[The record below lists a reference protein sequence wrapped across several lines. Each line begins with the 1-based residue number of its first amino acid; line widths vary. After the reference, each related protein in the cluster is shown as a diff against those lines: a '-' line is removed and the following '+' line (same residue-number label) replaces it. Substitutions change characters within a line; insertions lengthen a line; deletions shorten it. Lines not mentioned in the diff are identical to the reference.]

1 MQNSAQLFYVPVVK
15 QDETFEKL
23 MGFASVK
30 EFIAQIALVTPEQ
43 FEEWSK
49 AWRVAVENGS
59 QESLLGF
66 ICRERGIAE
75 DIFLQQLAAALGWAY
90 LDLTK
95 LTVPPEAS
103 QKIPTKVAFQYSV
116 LPTSFENGRLQVA
129 ISNPYDTAMM
139 NAVRFNAGGPV
150 QFALAPKVEIE
161 KALKRYYGVGAET
174 LDEMAKEEPID
185 LLVSEDKEITEG
197 DQEASV
203 IKFVNQVIWEAYKD
217 RATDIH
223 FEPAEDELR
232 IRYRIDGILHQT
244 PMPPT
249 LKRYQAALISRIK
262 VMSGMNI
269 AEKRLPQDG
278 RINVRIKG
286 EEIDIRVSTVPT
298 VYGESVSLRLLTRG
312 KIFLSLDKLGFSQLE
327 ENAIR
332 EIIIKP
338 HGIFLVTGP
347 TGSGKSTSLY
357 AFLSSINSVQ
367 KRIITIEEPVEYEL
381 KGINQI
387 AVRSDIG
394 LTFAMGLRHIL
405 RQDPNVIMVGE
416 IRDLE
421 TAEIAI
427 RAALTGHLVFS
438 TLHTNDAPSAFT
450 RLIDMGIEP
459 FLVASSVEAVMAQRL
474 VRNICPHCKVEQ
486 KVERDYL
493 QKIGFPANEI
503 GTAKFWRGAGCE
515 ECRQLGYQ
523 GRQGIYELLILN
535 ESIRPLILNR
545 APATTIAQRAMEQ
558 GMRTLRTDGW
568 NKVKAGRTTI
578 EEVLRVTQIEEHMDT
593 LGGSS

>member
-1 MQNSAQLFYVPVVK
+1 MAFVSIKRVLADSGLAAP
-15 QDETFEKL
+15 D
-23 MGFASVK
+23 
-30 EFIAQIALVTPEQ
+30 Q
-43 FEEWSK
+43 FDTWLK
-49 AWRVAVENGS
+49 GWRVAADNGS
-59 QESLLGF
+59 LEPLLAF
-66 ICRERGIAE
+66 FSREAGISE
-75 DIFLQQLAAALGWAY
+75 EIFLQRLAKALDWPY
-90 LDLTK
+90 LEMARLSI
-95 LTVPPEAS
+95 PAEI
-103 QKIPTKVAFQYSV
+103 QKRISTKVAFQFTV
-116 LPTSFENGRLQVA
+116 LPVSLENGLLVVA
-129 ISNPYDTAMM
+129 VSNPFDTGLLQAVEFD
-139 NAVRFNAGGPV
+139 AKCPVRFG
-150 QFALAPKVEIE
+150 LAPRAEIE

-174 LDEMAKEEPID
+174 LDEIAKDEPLE
-185 LLVSEDKEITEG
+185 LLVGEDKEITEG

-203 IKFVNQVIWEAYKD
+203 IKFVNQIIWEAYKD
-217 RATDIH
+217 RSTDIH

-244 PMPPT
+244 PMPPQ

-286 EEIDIRVSTVPT
+286 EELDIRVSTVPT

-312 KIFLSLDKLGFSQLE
+312 KIFLSLEKLGFAPIE
-327 ENAIR
+327 EQAIR
-332 EIIIKP
+332 EIILKP

-357 AFLSSINSVQ
+357 AFLSTINSVH

-387 AVRSDIG
+387 AVRADIG

-459 FLVASSVEAVMAQRL
+459 FLVASSVEAVLAQRL
-474 VRNICPHCKVEQ
+474 VRTICPHCKVEQ

-493 QKIGFPANEI
+493 LRIGFPANEI
-503 GTAKFWRGAGCE
+503 ETAKFWRGAGCE
-515 ECRQLGYQ
+515 QCRELGYQ
-523 GRQGIYELLILN
+523 GRMGIYELLILN
-535 ESIRPLILNR
+535 EMVRPLILNR
-545 APATTIAQRAMEQ
+545 APSSTIATRAMEH

-568 NKVKAGRTTI
+568 NKVRAAQTTI
-578 EEVLRVTQIEEHMDT
+578 EEVLRVTQTEEHLNALVGDT
-593 LGGSS
+593 KSEMWVKE

>member
-1 MQNSAQLFYVPVVK
+1 MAFKSIKKVLAEAGLV
-15 QDETFEKL
+15 
-23 MGFASVK
+23 SV
-30 EFIAQIALVTPEQ
+30 EHFDGL
-43 FEEWSK
+43 SK
-49 AWRVAVENGS
+49 SWRVAVENGS
-59 QESLLGF
+59 QESLLVF
-66 ICRERGIAE
+66 LCRERGLGE
-75 DIFLQQLAAALGWAY
+75 EQFLQHLARVLGWPF
-90 LDLTK
+90 LELPK
-95 LTVPPEAS
+95 ITVPNEVR
-103 QKIPTKVAFQYSV
+103 QKISTKVAFQFTV
-116 LPTSFENGRLQVA
+116 LPIQFENGTLQVA
-129 ISNPYDTAMM
+129 VSNPFDAALL
-139 NAVRFNAGGPV
+139 NSVQFDAQGPV
-150 QFALAPKVEIE
+150 QFALAPRDEIQ
-161 KALKRYYGVGAET
+161 KALKKYYGVGAET
-174 LDEMAKEEPID
+174 LDELSEDEPIE
-185 LLVSEDKEITEG
+185 LIVGEDKEITEG

-203 IKFVNQVIWEAYKD
+203 IKFVNQIIWEAFKD

-244 PMPPT
+244 PMPPQ

-286 EEIDIRVSTVPT
+286 EELDIRVSTVPT

-312 KIFLSLDKLGFSQLE
+312 KIFFSLDKLGFSPQDE
-327 ENAIR
+327 SAIR
-332 EIIIKP
+332 ELIIKP
-338 HGIFLVTGP
+338 HGILLITGP

-357 AFLSSINSVQ
+357 AMLSTINSVH
-367 KRIITIEEPVEYEL
+367 KRIITVEEPVEYEL

-387 AVRSDIG
+387 AVRPEIG

-459 FLVASSVEAVMAQRL
+459 FLVASSVEAIMAQRL
-474 VRNICPHCKVEQ
+474 VRTICPHCKVEQ
-486 KVERDYL
+486 KVEGDYL
-493 QKIGFPANEI
+493 RKIGFPADEI
-503 GTAKFWRGAGCE
+503 GIAKFWKGAGCE

-523 GRQGIYELLILN
+523 GRIAIYELLLLT
-535 ESIRPLILNR
+535 EDVRPLILQR
-545 APATTIAQRAMEQ
+545 AAASTIAHRAMEC
-558 GMRTLRTDGW
+558 GMRTLRMDGW
-568 NKVKAGRTTI
+568 NKTRAGITTI
-578 EEVLRVTQIEEHMDT
+578 EEVLRVTQTEEHLKALVDDT
-593 LGGSS
+593 REVWVKQ

>member
-1 MQNSAQLFYVPVVK
+1 MVFTSIKDV
-15 QDETFEKL
+15 
-23 MGFASVK
+23 FARAA
-30 EFIAQIALVTPEQ
+30 IATPEQ
-43 FEEWSK
+43 FTEWSR
-49 AWRVAVENGS
+49 AWRVATENGS
-59 QESLLGF
+59 QEPLLSFFG
-66 ICRERGIAE
+66 RELGLSE
-75 DIFLQQLAAALGWAY
+75 ELFLQQLARALDWPY
-90 LDLTK
+90 LDLRA
-95 LTVPPEAS
+95 TVPNEAR
-103 QKIPTKVAFQYSV
+103 QKISTKVAFQYSV
-116 LPTSFENGRLQVA
+116 LPTRFENGSLQVA
-129 ISNPYDTAMM
+129 VSNPFDTAML
-139 NAVRFNAGGPV
+139 NAVQFDAQCPV
-150 QFALAPKVEIE
+150 QLGLAPKPEIE
-161 KALKRYYGVGAET
+161 KALKKYYGVGAET
-174 LDEMAKEEPID
+174 LDELAQDEPLE
-185 LLVSEDKEITEG
+185 LLVGEDKEITEG
-197 DQEASV
+197 DKEASV
-203 IKFVNQVIWEAYKD
+203 IKFVNQIVWEAYKD

-244 PMPPT
+244 PMPPQ
-249 LKRYQAALISRIK
+249 LKRYQSALISRVK

-312 KIFLSLDKLGFSQLE
+312 KIFLSLDKLGFAPKDE
-327 ENAIR
+327 AAIR
-332 EIIIKP
+332 EIIVKP
-338 HGIFLVTGP
+338 HGIMLVTGP

-357 AFLSSINSVQ
+357 AFLSTINSVH

-394 LTFAMGLRHIL
+394 LTFAVGLRHIL

-474 VRNICPHCKVEQ
+474 VRTICPYCKSEE

-493 QKIGFPANEI
+493 KKVGFPADEI
-503 GTAKFWRGAGCE
+503 ATAKFWRGAGCE

-523 GRQGIYELLILN
+523 GRLGIYELLLLN
-535 ESIRPLILNR
+535 EAVRPLILNR
-545 APATTIAQRAMEQ
+545 SPATTIAARAIEQ

-568 NKVKAGRTTI
+568 NKVKAAVTTI
-578 EEVLRVTQIEEHMDT
+578 EEVLRVTQTEEHMKAFADDAPVRV
-593 LGGSS
+593 

>member
-1 MQNSAQLFYVPVVK
+1 
-15 QDETFEKL
+15 
-23 MGFASVK
+23 
-30 EFIAQIALVTPEQ
+30 
-43 FEEWSK
+43 
-49 AWRVAVENGS
+49 VAIESGS
-59 QESLLGF
+59 QETLLQF
-66 ICRERGIAE
+66 IAREKGLTDE
-75 DIFLQQLAAALGWAY
+75 IFLQQLATALSLPY
-90 LDLTK
+90 LDLPRIAISPESSVRISTK
-95 LTVPPEAS
+95 
-103 QKIPTKVAFQYSV
+103 IAFQHV
-116 LPTSFENGRLQVA
+116 VMPTRLEDGKLQVA
-129 ISNPYDTAMM
+129 VSNPFDAAMLTALQFS
-139 NAVRFNAGGPV
+139 AQCPV
-150 QFALAPKVEIE
+150 TLGLAPRQEIE
-161 KALKRYYGVGAET
+161 KALKKYYGVGAAT
-174 LDEMAKEEPID
+174 LDEMQGDEPLE
-185 LLVSEDKEITEG
+185 LLVGEDKEITEG

-203 IKFVNQVIWEAYKD
+203 IKFVNQIIWEAFKD

-244 PMPPT
+244 PMPPQ
-249 LKRYQAALISRIK
+249 LKRFQSAILSRIK

-298 VYGESVSLRLLTRG
+298 VYGESTSLRLLTRG
-312 KIFLSLDKLGFSQLE
+312 KIFLSLDKLGFDPKDEQI
-327 ENAIR
+327 IR
-332 EIIIKP
+332 DIIVKP

-357 AFLSSINSVQ
+357 AFLSSINSVH

-387 AVRSDIG
+387 AVRPEIG

-459 FLVASSVEAVMAQRL
+459 FLVASSVEAIMAQRL
-474 VRNICPHCKVEQ
+474 VRTICPTCRTHQPVEI
-486 KVERDYL
+486 DYL
-493 QKIGFPANEI
+493 KKVGFPEDEI
-503 GTAKFWRGAGCE
+503 ATTRFMHGVGCE

-523 GRQGIYELLILN
+523 GRMGIYELLNLD
-535 ESIRPLILNR
+535 EAIRPLILNR
-545 APATTIAQRAMEQ
+545 SAASTIAQRAIEN

-568 NKVKAGRTTI
+568 VKVKAGRTTI
-578 EEVLRVTQIEEHMDT
+578 EEVLRVTQVEEH
-593 LGGSS
+593 LKGLVE

>member
-1 MQNSAQLFYVPVVK
+1 MAFTSLKDF
-15 QDETFEKL
+15 L
-23 MGFASVK
+23 GRMGVA
-30 EFIAQIALVTPEQ
+30 TPQQ
-43 FEEWSK
+43 FEDWSK
-49 AWRVAVENGS
+49 AWRVAVQNGS
-59 QESLLGF
+59 QEPLLAF
-66 ICRERGIAE
+66 ICRERGLTEEA
-75 DIFLQQLAAALGWAY
+75 FLQQLAQALNWPY
-90 LDLTK
+90 LDLPK
-95 LTVPPEAS
+95 VTVPAEARNRIS
-103 QKIPTKVAFQYSV
+103 TKVAFQYSI
-116 LPTSFENGRLQVA
+116 LPTKVDDGAVQIAV
-129 ISNPYDTAMM
+129 SNPFDTAML
-139 NAVRFNAGGPV
+139 NAVRFDARGPV
-150 QFALAPKVEIE
+150 HFALATKPEIE
-161 KALKRYYGVGAET
+161 KALKKYYGVGAET
-174 LDEMAKEEPID
+174 LGELEEEELVD
-185 LLVSEDKEITEG
+185 LELPTDKEITES

-244 PMPPT
+244 PMPPQ

-269 AEKRLPQDG
+269 SEKRLPQDG

-312 KIFLSLDKLGFSQLE
+312 KIFLSLDKLGFSPLE

-357 AFLSSINSVQ
+357 AFLSTINSVH

-387 AVRSDIG
+387 AVRPDIG

-474 VRNICPHCKVEQ
+474 VRTICSHCKTEQ

-493 QKIGFPANEI
+493 RRIGFPAEEI
-503 GTAKFWRGAGCE
+503 ETAKFYRGAGCE

-523 GRQGIYELLILN
+523 GRMGIYELLILN
-535 ESIRPLILNR
+535 EALRPLILNR
-545 APATTIAQRAMEQ
+545 APASTIANKAMEG

-568 NKVKAGRTTI
+568 NKVRAGLTTI
-578 EEVLRVTQIEEHMDT
+578 EEVLRVTQIEEHLDA
-593 LGGSS
+593 LVDDPRSEVVVKR

>member
-1 MQNSAQLFYVPVVK
+1 
-15 QDETFEKL
+15 
-23 MGFASVK
+23 MGLGS
-30 EFIAQIALVTPEQ
+30 PEQ
-43 FEEWSK
+43 FDEWSR
-49 AWRVAVENGS
+49 AWKVAVGSGS

-66 ICRERGIAE
+66 ICRECGLAE
-75 DIFLQQLAAALGWAY
+75 DVFLQKLAHALNWPY
-90 LDLTK
+90 LDLPK
-95 LTVPPEAS
+95 LKVPAEARNRIS
-103 QKIPTKVAFQYSV
+103 TKVAFQYGV
-116 LPTSFENGRLQVA
+116 LPTQVQDGNLQVA
-129 ISNPYDTAMM
+129 VSNPFDAGML
-139 NAVRFNAGGPV
+139 NAVRFDARGPV
-150 QFALAPKVEIE
+150 QFALATKAEIE
-161 KALKRYYGVGAET
+161 KALKNFYGVGAET
-174 LDEMAKEEPID
+174 LGELDQDEAPMD
-185 LLVSEDKEITEG
+185 LDLPLDKEITET

-244 PMPPT
+244 PMPPQ
-249 LKRYQAALISRIK
+249 LKRFQAALISRIK

-269 AEKRLPQDG
+269 SEKRLPQDG

-312 KIFLSLDKLGFSQLE
+312 KIFLSLDKLGFSPLE
-327 ENAIR
+327 EQAIR
-332 EIIIKP
+332 EIIVKP

-357 AFLSSINSVQ
+357 AFLSTINSVH

-387 AVRSDIG
+387 AVRPEIG

-474 VRNICPHCKVEQ
+474 VRTICPQCKEEQ
-486 KVERDYL
+486 KVEKNYL
-493 QKIGFPANEI
+493 RRIGYPEEDI
-503 GTAKFWRGAGCE
+503 ETAKFYRGAGCE
-515 ECRQLGYQ
+515 GCRQLGYQ
-523 GRQGIYELLILN
+523 GRMGIYELLILN
-535 ESIRPLILNR
+535 ETLRPLILNR
-545 APATTIAQRAMEQ
+545 APASTIAARAIEL

-568 NKVKAGRTTI
+568 NKVKAALTTI
-578 EEVLRVTQIEEHMDT
+578 EEVLRVTQIEEHLEALIEDT
-593 LGGSS
+593 KAEVWVKS

>member
-1 MQNSAQLFYVPVVK
+1 MAFVSIKHVLAQAGLATPTQF
-15 QDETFEKL
+15 DNW
-23 MGFASVK
+23 AK
-30 EFIAQIALVTPEQ
+30 E
-43 FEEWSK
+43 
-49 AWRVAVENGS
+49 WRVAAENGS
-59 QESLLGF
+59 QESMVGF
-66 ICRERGIAE
+66 FSRESGLSE
-75 DIFLQQLAAALGWAY
+75 EQFLQRLASILDWPF
-90 LDLTK
+90 LDLPRTSISAE
-95 LTVPPEAS
+95 T
-103 QKIPTKVAFQYSV
+103 QKRISTKVAFQFTV
-116 LPTSFENGRLQVA
+116 LPTKSDNGTLQVA
-129 ISNPYDTAMM
+129 VSNPFDTALL
-139 NAVRFNAGGPV
+139 NAVQFDAQCPV
-150 QFALAPKVEIE
+150 EFALAPRAEIE
-161 KALKRYYGVGAET
+161 KALKKYYGVGAET
-174 LDEMAKEEPID
+174 LDELAEDEPIE
-185 LLVSEDKEITEG
+185 LLVGEDKEITEG

-203 IKFVNQVIWEAYKD
+203 IKFVNQIIWEAYKD

-244 PMPPT
+244 PMPPQ

-312 KIFLSLDKLGFSQLE
+312 KIFLSLDKLGFAPAE
-327 ENAIR
+327 EEALR
-332 EIIIKP
+332 EIIVKP
-338 HGIFLVTGP
+338 HGILLVTGP

-357 AFLSSINSVQ
+357 AFLSTINSVH

-387 AVRSDIG
+387 AVRADIG
-394 LTFAMGLRHIL
+394 LTFAVGLRHIL

-459 FLVASSVEAVMAQRL
+459 FLVASSVEAVLAQRL
-474 VRNICPHCKVEQ
+474 VRTICSHCKVEQ
-486 KVERDYL
+486 KVERSYL
-493 QKIGFPANEI
+493 RKIGFPENEI
-503 GTAKFWRGAGCE
+503 ETARFWRGKGCE
-515 ECRQLGYQ
+515 ECRELGYQ
-523 GRQGIYELLILN
+523 GRMGIYELLILN
-535 ESIRPLILNR
+535 ESLRPLILNR
-545 APATTIAQRAMEQ
+545 APASTIAQKAIEM
-558 GMRTLRTDGW
+558 GMRTLRVDGW
-568 NKVKAGRTTI
+568 NKVKAGLTTI
-578 EEVLRVTQIEEHMDT
+578 EEVLRVTQTEEHLNALVGD
-593 LGGSS
+593 SRADVIV

>member
-1 MQNSAQLFYVPVVK
+1 MALRPLQDVFVSAGLAATAG
-15 QDETFEKL
+15 E
-23 MGFASVK
+23 FADR
-30 EFIAQIALVTPEQ
+30 AR
-43 FEEWSK
+43 
-49 AWRVAVENGS
+49 AWRTAREGGAA
-59 QESLLGF
+59 ESLIVFTG
-66 ICRERGIAE
+66 REAGLTEEQA
-75 DIFLQQLAAALGWAY
+75 LQRLAPVLGWPY
-90 LDLTK
+90 LDLPKTA
-95 LTVPPEAS
+95 VPTEARKRIS
-103 QKIPTKVAFQYSV
+103 TKVAFQHAV
-116 LPTSFENGRLQVA
+116 LPVKLEDGRLQLAVSDPFDA
-129 ISNPYDTAMM
+129 AML
-139 NAVRFNAGGPV
+139 NAVEFDAQAPV
-150 QFALAPKVEIE
+150 DFALAPRPEIE
-161 KALKRYYGVGAET
+161 KALKKYYGVGAET
-174 LDEMAKEEPID
+174 LDELAEDEPLD
-185 LLVSEDKEITEG
+185 LELPGDKEITEG

-203 IKFVNQVIWEAYKD
+203 IKFVNQIVWEAFKD

-244 PMPPT
+244 PMPPQ

-262 VMSGMNI
+262 VMAGMNI

-312 KIFLSLDKLGFSQLE
+312 KIFFGLDKLGFAADE
-327 ENAIR
+327 DAAIR
-332 EIIIKP
+332 EIIVKP
-338 HGIFLVTGP
+338 HGIMLVTGP

-357 AFLSSINSVQ
+357 AFLSTINSVH

-387 AVRSDIG
+387 AVRPEIG
-394 LTFAMGLRHIL
+394 LTFAVGLRHIL

-416 IRDLE
+416 VRDLE

-474 VRNICPHCKVEQ
+474 VRTICPHCQAEQ
-486 KVERDYL
+486 TVDHAYL
-493 QKIGFPANEI
+493 RRVGFPEAEI
-503 GTAKFWRGAGCE
+503 AAARFWKGAGCE
-515 ECRQLGYQ
+515 RCRDLGYQ
-523 GRQGIYELLILN
+523 GRTGIHELLLVTDT
-535 ESIRPLILNR
+535 IRPLVMNR
-545 APATTIAQRAMEQ
+545 APASTLAARAMEG
-558 GMRTLRTDGW
+558 GMRTLRQDGW
-568 NKVKAGRTTI
+568 RKVKAGVTTL
-578 EEVLRVTQIEEHMDT
+578 EEVLRVTQTEEHRTALLEDRD
-593 LGGSS
+593 

>member
-1 MQNSAQLFYVPVVK
+1 MAFVSLKDFFNRV
-15 QDETFEKL
+15 
-23 MGFASVK
+23 G
-30 EFIAQIALVTPEQ
+30 LVTPDQ
-43 FEEWSK
+43 FGELSK

-59 QESLLGF
+59 QEPLLAF

-75 DIFLQQLAAALGWAY
+75 DVFLQKLAQALNWPY
-90 LDLTK
+90 LEMAKVEVTA
-95 LTVPPEAS
+95 PERN
-103 QKIPTKVAFQYSV
+103 KISTKVAFQHSV
-116 LPTSFENGRLQVA
+116 MPTDVTDGAVQIAV
-129 ISNPYDTAMM
+129 SNPFDTAML
-139 NAVRFNAGGPV
+139 NAVRFDARGPV
-150 QFALAPKVEIE
+150 LFALAPKAEIE
-161 KALKRYYGVGAET
+161 KALKKYYGVGAET
-174 LDEMAKEEPID
+174 LDEMGGDEEEPLE
-185 LLVSEDKEITEG
+185 LLIGDKEITEG

-203 IKFVNQVIWEAYKD
+203 IKFVNQVIWEAFKD

-223 FEPAEDELR
+223 LEPQEDELR

-244 PMPPT
+244 PMPPQ
-249 LKRYQAALISRIK
+249 LKRFQPAIISRIK

-269 AEKRLPQDG
+269 SEKRLPQDG

-298 VYGESVSLRLLTRG
+298 VYGESVSLRLLSRG
-312 KIFLSLDKLGFSQLE
+312 KIFMSLDKLGFSPPDE
-327 ENAIR
+327 KAIR
-332 EIIIKP
+332 EIIVKP
-338 HGIFLVTGP
+338 HGILLVTGP

-357 AFLSSINSVQ
+357 AMLSSINSIQ

-387 AVRSDIG
+387 AVRPEIG

-427 RAALTGHLVFS
+427 RASLTGHLVFS

-459 FLVASSVEAVMAQRL
+459 FLVASSVEAIMAQRL
-474 VRNICPHCKVEQ
+474 VRTICPHCKTEQ
-486 KVERDYL
+486 KVERSYL
-493 QKIGFPANEI
+493 RKIGFPEEEI
-503 GTAKFWRGAGCE
+503 DTTKFMRGAGCE
-515 ECRQLGYQ
+515 ECRGLGYQ
-523 GRQGIYELLILN
+523 GRLAIYELLVLN
-535 ESIRPLILNR
+535 EAMRPLILNR
-545 APATTIAQRAMEQ
+545 SSSTTIAQKAMDQ

-568 NKVKAGRTTI
+568 NKVKNGITTI
-578 EEVLRVTQIEEHMDT
+578 EEVLRVTQIEEHLDS
-593 LGGSS
+593 LAEDQKPAIRAQ

>member
-1 MQNSAQLFYVPVVK
+1 M
-15 QDETFEKL
+15 
-23 MGFASVK
+23 
-30 EFIAQIALVTPEQ
+30 ALVSIKKILADNDLATPLQ
-43 FEEWSK
+43 FDECNK
-49 AWRVAVENGS
+49 AWRVAVEGGS
-59 QESLLGF
+59 QDSLLTF
-66 ICRERGIAE
+66 IARERGISE
-75 DIFLQQLAAALGWAY
+75 ETFLQQLAKALGWNY
-90 LDLTK
+90 LDLAK
-95 LTVPPEAS
+95 MDPQPEARN
-103 QKIPTKVAFQYSV
+103 KISTKVAFQYFV
-116 LPTSFENGRLQVA
+116 LPTRFENGKLQVA
-129 ISNPYDTAMM
+129 VSNPFDASMLS
-139 NAVRFNAGGPV
+139 AVQFDARGPV
-150 QFALAPKVEIE
+150 NFALAPKTEIE
-161 KALKRYYGVGAET
+161 KSLKKYYGVGAET
-174 LDEMAKEEPID
+174 LDEMSKDEPLE
-185 LLVSEDKEITEG
+185 LLVSEDKEITET

-203 IKFVNQVIWEAYKD
+203 IKFVNQIIWEAFKD

-223 FEPAEDELR
+223 FEPEEDDLR

-244 PMPPT
+244 PMPPQ
-249 LKRYQAALISRIK
+249 LKRFQAALISRIK

-312 KIFLSLDKLGFSQLE
+312 KIFFSMEKLGFSPLE
-327 ENAIR
+327 EAAIR
-332 EIIIKP
+332 EIIVKP
-338 HGIFLVTGP
+338 HGIMLVTGP

-357 AFLSSINSVQ
+357 SFLSTINSVT

-459 FLVASSVEAVMAQRL
+459 FLVASSVEAVLAQRL
-474 VRNICPHCKVEQ
+474 VRTICPHCKVEQ
-486 KVERDYL
+486 KVEPDFLR
-493 QKIGFPANEI
+493 KIGFPENEI

-523 GRQGIYELLILN
+523 GRMGIYELLLLN
-535 ESIRPLILNR
+535 EAIRPLVMNR
-545 APATTIAQRAMEQ
+545 APASTIAQRAIEQ

-568 NKVKAGRTTI
+568 NKVKAGLTTV
-578 EEVLRVTQIEEHMDT
+578 EEVLRVTQTEEHMKALVDDSRT
-593 LGGSS
+593 EIWPKS

>member
-1 MQNSAQLFYVPVVK
+1 MVFEPIKNVLARAGLAEAAQF
-15 QDETFEKL
+15 DEWL
-23 MGFASVK
+23 
-30 EFIAQIALVTPEQ
+30 
-43 FEEWSK
+43 K

-59 QESLLGF
+59 QETQVVF
-66 ICRERGIAE
+66 FARERGLPE
-75 DIFLQQLAAALGWAY
+75 DQFLQKLAEALGWPY
-90 LDLTK
+90 VELPRINLTN
-95 LTVPPEAS
+95 EIR
-103 QKIPTKVAFQYSV
+103 QKISTKVAFQHFV
-116 LPTSFENGRLQVA
+116 LPVVLKEDTLQVA
-129 ISNPYDTAMM
+129 ICNPFNSALLG
-139 NAVRFNAGGPV
+139 AVQHDAKCPV
-150 QFALAPKVEIE
+150 EFALAPQSEIE
-161 KALKRYYGVGAET
+161 KALKKYYGVGAET
-174 LDEMAKEEPID
+174 LDEMAEDEP
-185 LLVSEDKEITEG
+185 LELMVGEDKEITEG

-203 IKFVNQVIWEAYKD
+203 IKFVNQIIWEAFKD

-244 PMPPT
+244 PMPPQ
-249 LKRYQAALISRIK
+249 LKRFQSALISRIK
-262 VMSGMNI
+262 VMSGMDI

-312 KIFLSLDKLGFSQLE
+312 KIFLSLEKLGFAPKDEQ
-327 ENAIR
+327 AIR
-332 EIIIKP
+332 EIIVKP

-357 AFLSSINSVQ
+357 AFLSTINSVQ

-387 AVRSDIG
+387 AVRPDIG

-416 IRDLE
+416 IRDME

-474 VRNICPHCKVEQ
+474 VRTICPHCKVEQ
-486 KVERDYL
+486 KVDAEYL
-493 QKIGFPANEI
+493 RRISFPEEDI
-503 GTAKFWRGAGCE
+503 LTAKFWRGAGCE
-515 ECRQLGYQ
+515 ECRQFGYQ
-523 GRQGIYELLILN
+523 GRKGIYELLLLN
-535 ESIRPLILNR
+535 ETIRPLIMNR
-545 APATTIAQRAMEQ
+545 APASTIAQTAIDL
-558 GMRTLRTDGW
+558 GMRTLRSDGW
-568 NKVKAGRTTI
+568 KKVREAGTTI
-578 EEVLRVTQIEEHMDT
+578 EEVLRVTQVEEHLPALSSDT
-593 LGGSS
+593 RRP